1 MFLSIQGTGLGS
13 VCFVCS
19 PLKRT
24 RMGSLSTDVVSRTVM
39 PILMSVSIALG
50 LSFPAHAWK
59 ESDQQ
64 AYHNKMALLKIML
77 EGARM
82 RAVETNDLQTL
93 CLIMS
98 IGNDVTVRYV
108 QLNPN
113 DQEIQNRLD
122 GMRNDMTAC
131 LGLLYSQ

>member
-1 MFLSIQGTGLGS
+1 MRTLVGS
-13 VCFVCS
+13 ALFS
-19 PLKRT
+19 AL
-24 RMGSLSTDVVSRTVM
+24 
-39 PILMSVSIALG
+39 ILFGMVPPAL
-50 LSFPAHAWK
+50 AW
-59 ESDQQ
+59 EETDQQ
-64 AYHNKMALLKIML
+64 TYYNKMSLLKVML

-108 QLNPN
+108 ELNPN
-113 DQEIQNRLD
+113 DVEISDRLE

-131 LGLLYSQ
+131 LALLYNKE

>member
-1 MFLSIQGTGLGS
+1 MMRTLVGS
-13 VCFVCS
+13 ALFS
-19 PLKRT
+19 AL
-24 RMGSLSTDVVSRTVM
+24 
-39 PILMSVSIALG
+39 ILFGMVPPAL
-50 LSFPAHAWK
+50 AW
-59 ESDQQ
+59 EETDQQ
-64 AYHNKMALLKIML
+64 TYYNKMSLLKVML

-108 QLNPN
+108 ELNPN
-113 DQEIQNRLD
+113 DLEISDRLE

-131 LGLLYSQ
+131 LALLYNKE